1 MIYILN
7 NRKMPWG
14 SYGEMLWQGIY
25 YFNKKK
31 KQHCISRTAPFCPK
45 IYRSQYDSQM
55 PVVIVKEDVKNL
67 IENHFTDLNFTE
79 IHKEKIVKID
89 WQDWDLSADEPAIY
103 PSGDMDAEEYI
114 TRRKHNESLSKE
126 MGKLY
131 ALIPYKEGYVYYDE
145 KDGKEKLVKSVL
157 PSKDIFI
164 ANSLKDQ
171 HIYVSEKMKSFL
183 ESSFPDEIYFKPAI
197 LGEPDNFDDI
207 EGTFFRLNM
216 LKEKADKMSKG
227 DWQKWHKL
235 KREAQ
240 KLIEG
245 IDKLKSEPV
254 KNRRK
259 LKVITLLNQANEI
272 YPLNYEEWMY
282 GFWE

>member
-1 MIYILN
+1 MIYILKN
-7 NRKMPWG
+7 KNMPWG
-14 SYGEMLWQGIY
+14 SYGEILWQGIY
-25 YFNKKK
+25 YFNERTKI
-31 KQHCISRTAPFCPK
+31 HCISITAPFCPE
-45 IYRSQYDSQM
+45 IYRSQYDRQP
-55 PVVIVKEDVKNL
+55 PVIIVRASAQKL
-67 IENHFTDLNFTE
+67 LENNFEALNFVE
-79 IHKEKIVKID
+79 IHKEKIVKLD

-114 TRRKHNESLSKE
+114 TRRKHDETLSKE
-126 MGKLY
+126 IGKLY
-131 ALIPYKEGYVYYDE
+131 ALIPDKEGYVYYDE
-145 KDGKEKLVKSVL
+145 KDGKEKLVKSAL

-171 HIYVSEKMKSFL
+171 HIYVSEKVKSFL